1 MAPREGPVFTGPFAG
16 GRSQNYKQR
25 PDEGEATPAMH
36 SDSAPKSAY
45 ELAMER
51 LRKKDEDAGV
61 TAQALTDAQ
70 RDAIAEARRVAE
82 SKVAEAQ
89 IMHRSRVLAL
99 GDPAERTA
107 AEEALRR
114 DIQRIR
120 EDCDRKVETIRNAQ

>member
-1 MAPREGPVFTGPFAG
+1 
-16 GRSQNYKQR
+16 
-25 PDEGEATPAMH
+25 MH

-61 TAQALTDAQ
+61 SAQALTDAQ
-70 RDAIAEARRVAE
+70 REAIAEARRVAE
-82 SKVAEAQ
+82 AKVAEAQ
-89 IMHRSRVLAL
+89 IMHRSRALAL
-99 GDPAERTA
+99 GDPAERAA

-120 EDCDRKVETIRNAQ
+120 EDCDRKVEKIRNAQ